1 MSATD
6 ILWPRPRLCY
16 FHSYMIYYINF
27 MCFYHLSR
35 DCCCWCESLSCWGR
49 KQTLPDSLTPT
60 LRPPHPSSSVE
71 IWCIMYVNDTKF
83 HLTLLLHPYD
93 LPQEK
98 NMKAGWYI
106 YTRQFKFIGFI
117 KFLLSGSMSHAQF
130 GLVFCK
136 FPSLIYWWDLLALI
150 AKNTSDGNWVRIDQK
165 TVRGILSPLVVRP
178 TRHISR

>member
-1 MSATD
+1 MIFRRWIKQHLPSLNDYMACYGVCSNLKSFRIMSATD

-60 LRPPHPSSSVE
+60 LRPPHPPPPSSSVE

-98 NMKAGWYI
+98 TWKRDDI
-106 YTRQFKFIGFI
+106 FIQDNLN
-117 KFLLSGSMSHAQF
+117 LLDS
-130 GLVFCK
+130 
-136 FPSLIYWWDLLALI
+136 
-150 AKNTSDGNWVRIDQK
+150 
-165 TVRGILSPLVVRP
+165 
-178 TRHISR
+178 